1 MKKKIISI
9 FLIFFILTSI
19 TFASADVK
27 KDETIYVNLDYD
39 GSLIQTRVVNHIY
52 GYGKSDYY
60 TDYGAYTDIRNM
72 VNSIKPSLNNGEVI
86 WPMEALKSGDIYYEG
101 AINKKLPID
110 VLIKYFLDNNEI
122 SPKELGGKSGHLKIA
137 IGIKYNKDINW
148 SKTNIATQV
157 QLNPDLDVFS
167 NINTEGNKVVI
178 GKKAMITFV
187 SFPSKDQTL
196 TLEMDG
202 DNIYLDPI
210 NITLVP
216 SSFNLPDNIK
226 GGLDSLMNGIG
237 KMDDASAKLIKG
249 ADFLVSGT
257 EGLNE
262 GMYELDNGIEKL
274 YLGSSNLSSNSNSL
288 STGMDEFHKGL
299 NEMSNQGGQ
308 LIDGI
313 NQISSGMGVLST
325 RGSELYDGL
334 DRLHNGLKNTNSGAK
349 NLTEGYN
356 ELYKN
361 HNELAKLAKMY
372 ASSSDPMVRMMA
384 EGIIKEGEAMG
395 KLNLGLNETSN
406 GIDELEKG
414 TVHLQTG
421 FGEYKDGIAQM
432 KESIDKAKP
441 NIEKLPYAIAQMDKS
456 FKALKDGINKYFDG
470 VSELSKGLKLMHENT
485 KKLPQNIKK
494 LLSGQIQLRDGMA
507 TLGNGIGKM
516 NNELDENISISLLS
530 DKGNNYKSFANN
542 EKNKN
547 STVQF
552 IMRTPP
558 IERPVQEKVYTK
570 APEVKQ
576 SFIDRLLALFKK

>member
-9 FLIFFILTSI
+9 FLIIFILTSI

-27 KDETIYVNLDYD
+27 KDETIYVNLDYY

-72 VNSIKPSLNNGEVI
+72 VNGIKPSLGKGEVI

-110 VLIKYFLDNNEI
+110 VSIKYFLDNNVT

-137 IGIKYNKDINW
+137 IRIKYNKDINW
-148 SKTNIATQV
+148 SKTNIVTQV

-202 DNIYLDPI
+202 ENIYLDPI

-226 GGLDSLMNGIG
+226 GGLDSLMDGID

-249 ADFLVSGT
+249 ADSLVSGT

-274 YLGSSNLSSNSNSL
+274 YLGSSNLSSGSNSL

-299 NEMSNQGGQ
+299 NEMANQGNQ

-313 NQISSGMGVLST
+313 NQVSFGMGVLST
-325 RGSELYDGL
+325 KGNELYDGL
-334 DRLHNGLKNTNSGAK
+334 DKLHIGLKRTNSGTK
-349 NLTEGYN
+349 DLTAGYN

-361 HNELAKLAKMY
+361 HNELAKLAKIY

-384 EGIIKEGEAMG
+384 EGIIKEGEAM
-395 KLNLGLNETSN
+395 KELNSGLNETSN
-406 GIDELEKG
+406 GLDELEKG
-414 TVHLQTG
+414 TEQLKTG
-421 FGEYKDGIAQM
+421 FGEYKEGITQM

-441 NIEKLPYAIAQMDKS
+441 NIEMLPYAISQMDKS
-456 FKALKDGINKYFDG
+456 FKALSDGINKYFGG
-470 VSELSKGLKLMHENT
+470 VNELSKGLKLMHENT
-485 KKLPQNIKK
+485 KQLPQNIKK
-494 LLSGQIQLRDGMA
+494 LLNGQVQLRDGI
-507 TLGNGIGKM
+507 TSLGSGITKI
-516 NNELDENISISLLS
+516 NSELDENINISLLS
-530 DKGNNYKSFANN
+530 NKENSYKSFVNN
-542 EKNKN
+542 DKNKN

-558 IERPVQEKVYTK
+558 IERPVEKKVYTK